1 MDCSPNYAKSTQKR
15 EPRAKLAEGN
25 LEEILDNPPRFPAV
39 SSISLPA
46 YALYKIFYIKICR
59 YSMPGIAASK
69 NKKTSFPH
77 IQATKNRHASLTIYL
92 LCFPHFLHTDT

>member
-1 MDCSPNYAKSTQKR
+1 
-15 EPRAKLAEGN
+15 
-25 LEEILDNPPRFPAV
+25 
-39 SSISLPA
+39 
-46 YALYKIFYIKICR
+46 
-59 YSMPGIAASK
+59 MPGIAASK